1 MPRTLRRS
9 LFLVSHQPRCKCDM
23 ILEMVADQLAAVV
36 TVEKAAAT
44 KIFFECHYNELFS
57 TPVTPRSIRRRE
69 LEGALYED
77 VTMSPIDKETKRRAW
92 ARRESDHLREIRSM
106 KGRKRTPKCG
116 DKMASMYEVVKVLG
130 KGSFGVVRL
139 VREKGT
145 DE

>member
-1 MPRTLRRS
+1 
-9 LFLVSHQPRCKCDM
+9 M

-77 VTMSPIDKETKRRAW
+77 VTMSPIDRETNVELGLVVNLITYVRF
-92 ARRESDHLREIRSM
+92 AR
-106 KGRKRTPKCG
+106 
-116 DKMASMYEVVKVLG
+116 
-130 KGSFGVVRL
+130 
-139 VREKGT
+139 
-145 DE
+145 